1 MDEQERDYLRQQI
14 QELERSKGRWKLAT
28 ITLAAALAIFLIL
41 GGLSSFLFGMG
52 RLRQERLML
61 EMERGRAAEADAR
74 LQAEKLRQVEAKA
87 LKEKK
92 EGGGA
97 IGIQERGNGDV
108 GPRD

>member
-1 MDEQERDYLRQQI
+1 MDVQERDYLRQQI

-28 ITLAAALAIFLIL
+28 IILAAALAIFLVV
-41 GGLSSFLFGMG
+41 GGLSSLLFGMRQL
-52 RLRQERLML
+52 RLRQDQLMM
-61 EMERGRAAEADAR
+61 EMERDRAAEAEAR
-74 LQAEKLRQVEAKA
+74 LQAEQLRQAEAKV

-97 IGIQERGNGDV
+97 AGIQERDV